1 MTQLETL
8 IQTLCPNG
16 VHWSSVNDLIKQKIV
31 HTVSAS
37 IKLKRND
44 YLTEGATP
52 IISQEEEFISGY
64 TNVTDKNITEREYVC
79 FGDHSEHIKF
89 VDFAFVQGADG
100 LKIMYCNQDALSS
113 KYFYYAV
120 SNFYKKHCNYE
131 RHFKYLQELQIP
143 LPPLAVQSEIVRVLD
158 KFTLHKAELAAEL
171 AARLQQYECYRDK
184 LLTFDDTVK
193 RVKIQDIST
202 MICSPNFATLLRN
215 MPGFVPAGVVGPGA
229 TVYGTLD
236 DITIVR
242 APQLAAGENS
252 ATANSAFAVYR
263 GEEPFDGAAFH
274 AGGGCDFHVCARNHA
289 YRARRGVRSE
299 PVRERILGGPSERAY
314 LHVRRSGSLGVDE
327 LSFRMYFAFDSVC
340 GFLGCERLDAGH
352 GLSAMRQDAHTLDP
366 SARTCDENVD
376 MEYFAQ
382 LRRGHG
388 ARTLLRSVC
397 ARFGLALVFLRA
409 GGAGR
414 RNSGILLLDV

>member
-16 VHWSSVNDLIKQKIV
+16 VKWSSVDNLIKQKIV

-100 LKIMYCNQDALSS
+100 LKIMYCNQDALSA

-158 KFTLHKAELAAEL
+158 KFTLYKSELAAEL
-171 AARLQQYECYRDK
+171 AARLRQYEYYRDQ

-193 RVKIQDIST
+193 RVKLGEVGEFIRGNGLQKKD
-202 MICSPNFATLLRN
+202 FVDE
-215 MPGFVPAGVVGPGA
+215 GFPCIHYGQIH
-229 TVYGTLD
+229 TYYGTFTTKTKSFVANPLYSKLKKAHTGD
-236 DITIVR
+236 LIIATTSEDAEGVCKAVAWLGKEDVAVSGDAYIFRHSQNPKYMAYLFQTEQFLKYKKKAATGTKVVR
-242 APQLAAGENS
+242 VSGES
-252 ATANSAFAVYR
+252 MAKFEFPIPSLEVQ
-263 GEEPFDGAAFH
+263 
-274 AGGGCDFHVCARNHA
+274 
-289 YRARRGVRSE
+289 
-299 PVRERILGGPSERAY
+299 ERIVSILDR
-314 LHVRRSGSLGVDE
+314 
-327 LSFRMYFAFDSVC
+327 FDKLC
-340 GFLGCERLDAGH
+340 NDIRE
-352 GLSAMRQDAHTLDP
+352 GLPAEIDLRQKQY
-366 SARTCDENVD
+366 
-376 MEYFAQ
+376 EYY
-382 LRRGHG
+382 RDK
-388 ARTLLRSVC
+388 LLT
-397 ARFGLALVFLRA
+397 FNL
-409 GGAGR
+409 
-414 RNSGILLLDV
+414 

>member
-100 LKIMYCNQDALSS
+100 LKIMYCNQDALSA

-158 KFTLHKAELAAEL
+158 KFTLYKSELAAEL
-171 AARLQQYECYRDK
+171 AARLQQYEYYRDK

-193 RVKIQDIST
+193 RVKLGEV
-202 MICSPNFATLLRN
+202 FELRN
-215 MPGFVPAGVVGPGA
+215 GYTPS
-229 TVYGTLD
+229 
-236 DITIVR
+236 R
-242 APQLAAGENS
+242 N
-252 ATANSAFAVYR
+252 
-263 GEEPFDGAAFH
+263 
-274 AGGGCDFHVCARNHA
+274 NHA
-289 YRARRGVRSE
+289 FWDGGTIPWYRMEDIRKNG
-299 PVRERILGGPSERAY
+299 RILSDSIQHITPAAIKGKGLFKKDSFILATTATIGEHA
-314 LHVRRSGSLGVDE
+314 LLIADSLANQRFTNLQIRKSLKDSLLTKFVFYYMYVVDE
-327 LSFRMYFAFDSVC
+327 FCKNHTNKSGFDSV
-340 GFLGCERLDAGH
+340 
-352 GLSAMRQDAHTLDP
+352 
-366 SARTCDENVD
+366 D
-376 MEYFAQ
+376 MK
-382 LRRGHG
+382 
-388 ARTLLRSVC
+388 
-397 ARFGLALVFLRA
+397 ALVNMPFPLPPLSEQERIVSILDRFDKLCHDIREGLPAEIDLRQKQYEHY
-409 GGAGR
+409 R
-414 RNSGILLLDV
+414 DRLLTFEAAK

>member
-64 TNVTDKNITEREYVC
+64 TNVTDKNITERDYVC
-79 FGDHSEHIKF
+79 FGDHSEHIKY

-100 LKIMYCNQDALSS
+100 LKIMYCNQEALSA

-143 LPPLAVQSEIVRVLD
+143 LPPLAVQSEIVRILD
-158 KFTLHKAELAAEL
+158 KFTLYKSELAAEL
-171 AARLQQYECYRDK
+171 AARLQQYEYYRDQ

-193 RVKIQDIST
+193 RVKLGEVGDFYGGLSGKTKEDFKDGNAKFITYKNIYTNLSLDIDVDDKV
-202 MICSPNFATLLRN
+202 
-215 MPGFVPAGVVGPGA
+215 FVAEGEKQNTVQHGDVLFTGSSETPDECGMSSVLTRQTDEKLYLNSFCFGWRLFDKSIYLPDFLKHLFRCTAIRKEIGKTASGVTRFNVSKKKMAGISIP
-229 TVYGTLD
+229 L
-236 DITIVR
+236 
-242 APQLAAGENS
+242 PSLAEQ
-252 ATANSAFAVYR
+252 
-263 GEEPFDGAAFH
+263 
-274 AGGGCDFHVCARNHA
+274 
-289 YRARRGVRSE
+289 
-299 PVRERILGGPSERAY
+299 ERIVAILDR
-314 LHVRRSGSLGVDE
+314 
-327 LSFRMYFAFDSVC
+327 FDALC
-340 GFLGCERLDAGH
+340 HDIRE
-352 GLSAMRQDAHTLDP
+352 GLPAEIDLRQKQYEHYRDK
-366 SARTCDENVD
+366 
-376 MEYFAQ
+376 
-382 LRRGHG
+382 
-388 ARTLLRSVC
+388 LLTFE
-397 ARFGLALVFLRA
+397 AKG
-409 GGAGR
+409 
-414 RNSGILLLDV
+414 

>member
-31 HTVSAS
+31 YTVSAS

-79 FGDHSEHIKF
+79 FGDHSEHIKY

-100 LKIMYCNQDALSS
+100 LKIMYCNQDALSA

-143 LPPLAVQSEIVRVLD
+143 LPPLAVQSEIVRILD
-158 KFTLHKAELAAEL
+158 KFTLYKSELAAEL
-171 AARLQQYECYRDK
+171 AARLQQYEYYRDQ

-193 RVKIQDIST
+193 RVKLGEVGKMQYGYPFNASLFTDEKNDKPIIRIRDV
-202 MICSPNFATLLRN
+202 
-215 MPGFVPAGVVGPGA
+215 VPAHANTYYNGNVDDLENYIIRRGDMLVGMDGYFNMA
-229 TVYGTLD
+229 KWND
-236 DITIVR
+236 DNAYLNQRVCKI
-242 APQLAAGENS
+242 S
-252 ATANSAFAVYR
+252 TANSKVVL
-263 GEEPFDGAAFH
+263 DGFLFH
-274 AGGGCDFHVCARNHA
+274 FLKPTFKIIEQNTAGGSVIHLSAKVINNILIPLPPL
-289 YRARRGVRSE
+289 SE
-299 PVRERILGGPSERAY
+299 QERIVSILDR
-314 LHVRRSGSLGVDE
+314 
-327 LSFRMYFAFDSVC
+327 FDKLC
-340 GFLGCERLDAGH
+340 HDIRE
-352 GLSAMRQDAHTLDP
+352 GLPAEIDLRQKQYEHYRDK
-366 SARTCDENVD
+366 
-376 MEYFAQ
+376 
-382 LRRGHG
+382 
-388 ARTLLRSVC
+388 LLTFE
-397 ARFGLALVFLRA
+397 AKG
-409 GGAGR
+409 
-414 RNSGILLLDV
+414 